1 MMPLK
6 INPMKCFLRALIA
19 VVIVTV
25 GSSLQAQE
33 IITET
38 EAVVKKDTVKKNKPK
53 RMKVDGIIATVG
65 DFIILDSDI
74 DLAFIEM
81 ESQGVSTKDITR
93 CEVLGS
99 LLEDKL
105 YAHQALQDSTIV
117 VRDAEINAELEE
129 KLSVILEQVGGD
141 INKVVKFYNKKNEE
155 EFRTFF
161 FEILKNNKLTSQMR
175 AKVVDDLEIT
185 PEEVRTF
192 FRKIPKDELPVF
204 GAELEVSQIVLEP
217 KVSEA
222 EKKRVIDRLNQIR
235 KEVLEEGASFR
246 TRAVIYSDDRGSASN
261 GGFYKINRKTQ
272 FVKEFKD
279 VAFSLNEG
287 EISKPF
293 ETEFGY
299 HIILLE
305 KIRGQELELRHI
317 LMTPKVSD
325 DALKEARERANTI
338 RKRILDGE
346 ITFADAAR
354 SMSDEKETRANGG
367 ILLNPRTLD
376 SKFELTRM
384 DPALYSQVSSLK
396 DGEVSQPILDE
407 DPRGHKRYKLMM
419 VSNRTDEHTADYAR
433 DYAKIKE
440 LALGEK
446 RLEVI
451 GKWTEEKIKETY
463 IKINGE
469 YRNCKFYSN
478 WLKK

>member
-1 MMPLK
+1 
-6 INPMKCFLRALIA
+6 MKCILKAVMAL
-19 VVIVTV
+19 VILSV
-25 GSSLQAQE
+25 GTPLQAQE
-33 IITET
+33 IISET
-38 EAVVKKDTVKKNKPK
+38 TTSVKKDSVKKNKPK

-81 ESQGVSTKDITR
+81 ESQGVSTKNITR

-175 AKVVDDLEIT
+175 AKVIDDLEIT

-192 FRKIPKDELPVF
+192 FKKIPKEDLPVF
-204 GAELEVSQIVLEP
+204 GAELEVSQIVLQP
-217 KVSEA
+217 KVSDA
-222 EKKRVIDRLNQIR
+222 ERKRIIDRLNEIR
-235 KEVLEEGASFR
+235 REVLEEGASFK
-246 TRAVIYSDDRGSASN
+246 TRAVIYTDDRASAPN

-299 HIILLE
+299 HIIMVE

-317 LMTPKVSD
+317 LMSPKVSD
-325 DALKEARERANTI
+325 EALKEARERAITI
-338 RKRILDGE
+338 RKRIMDGE
-346 ITFADAAR
+346 ITFAEAAR
-354 SMSDEKETRANGG
+354 TMSDEKETRANGG
-367 ILLNPRTLD
+367 VLLNPRTLD
-376 SKFELTRM
+376 AKFELTRM
-384 DPALYSQVSSLK
+384 DPALYSQISSLK

-407 DPRGHKRYKLMM
+407 DQRGQKRYKLMM
-419 VSNRTDEHTADYAR
+419 VSNRTDEHVADYAR
-433 DYAKIKE
+433 DYIKIKE
-440 LALGEK
+440 LAMGEK

-469 YRNCKFYSN
+469 YRNCTFYSN

>member
-1 MMPLK
+1 
-6 INPMKCFLRALIA
+6 MKCILKAVMAL
-19 VVIVTV
+19 VILSV
-25 GSSLQAQE
+25 GTPLQAQE
-33 IITET
+33 IISET
-38 EAVVKKDTVKKNKPK
+38 TTSVKKDSVKKNKPK

-81 ESQGVSTKDITR
+81 ESQGVSTKNITR

-175 AKVVDDLEIT
+175 AKVIDDLEIT

-192 FRKIPKDELPVF
+192 FKKIPKEDLPVF
-204 GAELEVSQIVLEP
+204 GAELEVSQIVLQP
-217 KVSEA
+217 KVSDA
-222 EKKRVIDRLNQIR
+222 ERKRIIDRLNEIR
-235 KEVLEEGASFR
+235 REVLEEGASFK
-246 TRAVIYSDDRGSASN
+246 TRAVIYTDDRASAPN

-299 HIILLE
+299 HIIMVE

-317 LMTPKVSD
+317 LMSPKVSD
-325 DALKEARERANTI
+325 EALKEARERAITI
-338 RKRILDGE
+338 RKRIMDGE
-346 ITFADAAR
+346 ITFAEAAR
-354 SMSDEKETRANGG
+354 TMSDEKETRANGG
-367 ILLNPRTLD
+367 VLLNPRTLD
-376 SKFELTRM
+376 AKFELTRM
-384 DPALYSQVSSLK
+384 DPALYSQISSLK

-407 DPRGHKRYKLMM
+407 DQRGQKRYKLMM
-419 VSNRTDEHTADYAR
+419 VSNRTDEHVADYAR
-433 DYAKIKE
+433 DYIKIKE
-440 LALGEK
+440 LAMGEK

>member
-1 MMPLK
+1 MPLK
-6 INPMKCFLRALIA
+6 INPMKYIFKILIA
-19 VVIVTV
+19 IVVINFGKT
-25 GSSLQAQE
+25 LQAQE
-33 IITET
+33 IIPET
-38 EAVVKKDTVKKNKPK
+38 APVVFKDTVKKSKSK
-53 RMKVDGIIATVG
+53 RIKVDGIIATVG

-81 ESQGVSTKDITR
+81 ESQGVSIKDITR

-117 VRDAEINAELEE
+117 VKDEEINAELEE

-175 AKVVDDLEIT
+175 AKVIDDLEIT

-192 FRKIPKDELPVF
+192 FKKIPKDDLPVF
-204 GAELEVSQIVLEP
+204 GAELEVSQIVIEP
-217 KVSEA
+217 KVSEE
-222 EKKRVIDRLNQIR
+222 EKKKVIDRLNQIR
-235 KEVLEEGASFR
+235 TEVIEEGASFR

-299 HIILLE
+299 HIILVE
-305 KIRGQELELRHI
+305 KIKGQELELRHI
-317 LMTPKVSD
+317 LLTPKVTD
-325 DALKEARERANTI
+325 DALKEARERATTI
-338 RKRILDGE
+338 RKRISDGE

-354 SMSDEKETRANGG
+354 MMSDEKETRANGG
-367 ILLNPRTLD
+367 ILLNPKTLD

-384 DPALYSQVSSLK
+384 DPALYAQVSNLN
-396 DGEVSQPILDE
+396 DREVSQPILDE
-407 DPRGHKRYKLMM
+407 DPRGQKRYKLMM
-419 VSNRTDEHTADYAR
+419 VSNRTDEHIADYVR
-433 DYAKIKE
+433 DFAKVKE

-463 IKINGE
+463 IKINAQ
-469 YRNCKFYSN
+469 YRDCNFYSN